1 MHLSWRV
8 RVKMKDIG
16 SRRRFTTAASAI
28 LSVTLLGGASPS
40 LAAQRPLA
48 AVQSERSAGGRIYDK
63 WCRDCHTADGPG
75 SRALQRKYQGALPA
89 DLEQRNNLPPEFVKL
104 VVRRGMSF
112 MPTFR
117 KTEISDAE
125 LALVAAYLMPPP
137 AK

>member
-1 MHLSWRV
+1 
-8 RVKMKDIG
+8 MKLFRY
-16 SRRRFTTAASAI
+16 RRRSTVATCAI
-28 LSVTLLGGASPS
+28 LTVALFGAAPSLLGAPQSSP
-40 LAAQRPLA
+40 AT
-48 AVQSERSAGGRIYDK
+48 QSERAAGGRIYDK
-63 WCRDCHTADGPG
+63 WCRDCHTAGGPG

-89 DLEQRNNLPPEFVKL
+89 DLEQRDNLPPEFVKL

-125 LALVAAYLMPPP
+125 LALVAAYLTP